1 MPLQNRIVLSRDCA
15 LKRLEAPTVYHI
27 KRDELYE
34 VDEEAFQFLLG
45 CYNPRDQG
53 GVEEDFLNLCL
64 EEGILILDGGC
75 WTAVS
80 GEWSVVSGQK
90 LTTDHRPL
98 VTTFAHRPENRPA
111 TIPSP
116 RPSLRYLEL
125 LLTNRCNLRCR
136 HCYLGDAGRNDLALD
151 RAIRIMDEFEMI
163 QGLRLLLSGGEPLLH
178 KDFWRINE
186 CLPGY
191 TFRSV
196 LLTNGTLID
205 EEVCRRLNVHEVQ
218 VSLDGM
224 EKAHDLLRGKG
235 SFRKV
240 LNAIGY
246 VKDAGID
253 VSIATM
259 VTSYNRED
267 FPTMKKL
274 LEGFDI
280 KAWSIDLP
288 CLAGNLLDEP
298 SLLVPYDEAIQ
309 YLGYAYGGG
318 NHGSSPG
325 YACGSHLCAVTSN
338 GHITRCGFFR
348 EEAVGSIED
357 GLVVCWN
364 RLRHYT
370 LDELGCRCPHIEVCR
385 GGCRFRAFA
394 HFGSILAPD
403 PLYCRAYGVEI
414 EGSRGACPMAGE
426 LAV

>member
-1 MPLQNRIVLSRDCA
+1 MPLQNRIVLSRDCV
-15 LKRLEAPTVYHI
+15 LKRLEVPTVYHI

-34 VDEEAFQFLLG
+34 VDEEAFQFLLS
-45 CYNPRDQG
+45 CYNPRDQEC
-53 GVEEDFLNLCL
+53 VEEDFINLCL
-64 EEGILILDGGC
+64 EEGILNLDSGYGA
-75 WTAVS
+75 TVS
-80 GEWSVVSGQK
+80 SEWSVVSNQK
-90 LTTDHRPL
+90 LTTDHLPL
-98 VTTFAHRPENRPA
+98 ATTFAHSPENHPA

-125 LLTNRCNLRCR
+125 LLTDRCNLRCK
-136 HCYLGDAGRNDLALD
+136 HCYLGDARVNDLALD
-151 RAIRIMDEFEMI
+151 RVIRVMGEFEMI

-186 CLPGY
+186 RLPGY

-196 LLTNGTLID
+196 LLTNGTMID
-205 EEVCRRLNVHEVQ
+205 DRISKRLNVHEVQ

-235 SFRKV
+235 SFKKALR
-240 LNAIGY
+240 AIECLKGT
-246 VKDAGID
+246 GID

-267 FPTMKKL
+267 FPAIKTL

-288 CLAGNLLDEP
+288 CLAGNLLDGP
-298 SLLVPYDEAIQ
+298 SLLVPYDEAVQ
-309 YLGYAYGGG
+309 CLGYAYGGG

-325 YACGSHLCAVTSN
+325 YACGSHLCAVTSD

-348 EEAVGSIED
+348 EKAVGSIED
-357 GLVVCWN
+357 GLEVCWN
-364 RLRHYT
+364 RLHHYT
-370 LDELGCRCPHIEVCR
+370 LHELACGRCHHLEACR
-385 GGCRFRAFA
+385 GGCRFRAFT
-394 HFGSILAPD
+394 HYGSILAPD

-414 EGSRGACPMAGE
+414 EGSLMAGE